1 MRCRPPDVVRRE
13 RDEERDRE
21 RGAKEYEGGEDYRH
35 VLAHRPPG
43 LVRARGVGD
52 INVIQNPD
60 VTYIAA

>member
-1 MRCRPPDVVRRE
+1 M
-13 RDEERDRE
+13 
-21 RGAKEYEGGEDYRH
+21 KEYEEEDYRH

-43 LVRARGVGD
+43 LTGYERHGD